1 MSNDRN
7 RIHFI
12 AIFMVV
18 CGFILG
24 VRDALFR
31 ELWFDEA
38 LTIGEFMYLP
48 TIAAV
53 YRNYVIPNNHI
64 IYTIFLKFWNE
75 LYPSGLSLDFYWRL
89 FTVLSAA
96 ITVGVI
102 FERWR
107 KRYGIITLALVL
119 FAFSYSLPFE
129 IYSTAVRG
137 YMLSML
143 WIVLSVEF
151 ARSWVQKPDWRAG
164 AGYFIFC
171 LLAVGTISSN
181 LLALA
186 GIVIFFF
193 PYFGFKKVFK
203 WKFIYLAAAPLA
215 ATALFYLPLSQKIA
229 GILRTREGW
238 GSGLDVIR
246 VVYSSFAIAFLP
258 LIIVAAAGGIIYL
271 SRVKNRKF
279 LWTLLILLVPLPV
292 VFLRSPAPFPRVF
305 ITLWPLWILLLCAG
319 LRHFMASCRVWNK
332 QLIMAGFL
340 LAASIGWGMFCHNYR
355 GFLAKAFHGEQHL
368 DDFFNPYYMAPE
380 YKPWSLIQKIKKV
393 AGENEIPVYL
403 SFNAEPYVIMLYG
416 RMAGINPDRWIF
428 DKPNPRAKVLSLAP
442 GTWILIKTIE
452 LKRGELENIKK
463 RFGIKT
469 EPLFQNGVYSAFQIV
484 NQVQQLKR

>member
-1 MSNDRN
+1 MSNSLNDRN

-12 AIFMVV
+12 AIFVVV

-24 VRDALFR
+24 VRGALFR

-48 TIAAV
+48 TIGAV

-64 IYTIFLKFWNE
+64 VYTIFLKFWNE
-75 LYPSGLSLDFYWRL
+75 LYISGLSLDFYWRL
-89 FTVLSAA
+89 FTVFTAA
-96 ITVGVI
+96 ITVAVI
-102 FERWR
+102 FQRWR

-143 WIVLSVEF
+143 WIVLSLEF
-151 ARSWVQKPDWRAG
+151 ARAWVHKPDWRAG

-171 LLAVGTISSN
+171 LLAVGTIPSN

-193 PYFGFKKVFK
+193 PYFGFKKIFT

-215 ATALFYLPLSQKIA
+215 VTALFYLPLSQRIA
-229 GILRTREGW
+229 GILQAREGW
-238 GSGLDVIR
+238 DSGLDVIR
-246 VVYSSFAIAFLP
+246 VVYSSFVIAFLP
-258 LIIVAAAGGIIYL
+258 LIIAAVAGGIIYL
-271 SRVKNRKF
+271 RRVKNRIF
-279 LWTLLILLVPLPV
+279 LWTLLILLIPLPA

-319 LRHFMASCRVWNK
+319 LRHFMASCRVMNK

-340 LAASIGWGMFCHNYR
+340 LVASIGWGILCHNYSALLGR
-355 GFLAKAFHGEQHL
+355 VFHEEQHL

-380 YKPWSLIQKIKKV
+380 YKPWSLIQKVKEL

-416 RMAGINPDRWIF
+416 RMAGIKPTRWIF
-428 DKPNPRAKVLSLAP
+428 DKPRPNGKVLSLSA

-452 LKRGELENIKK
+452 LRRGELENIKR

-469 EPLFQNGVYSAFQIV
+469 IKPLFQNGVYSAFEIV
-484 NQVQQLKR
+484 N

>member
-1 MSNDRN
+1 MSNSLNDRN

-12 AIFMVV
+12 AIFVVV

-38 LTIGEFMYLP
+38 LTIGEFMQLP
-48 TIAAV
+48 TITAI

-64 IYTIFLKFWNE
+64 VYTIFLKFWNE

-89 FTVLSAA
+89 FTVLTAA
-96 ITVGVI
+96 VTVAVI

-143 WIVLSVEF
+143 WIVLSLEF
-151 ARSWVQKPDWRAG
+151 ARVWVLKSDWRAG
-164 AGYFIFC
+164 AGFFIFC
-171 LLAVGTISSN
+171 LLAVGTIPSN

-215 ATALFYLPLSQKIA
+215 ATALFYLPLSRRIA
-229 GILRTREGW
+229 GILKLHEGW
-238 GSGLDVIR
+238 DNEFDVIR

-258 LIIVAAAGGIIYL
+258 LIIAAVAGGIIYFR
-271 SRVKNRKF
+271 RVKNRKF
-279 LWTLLILLVPLPV
+279 LWPLLILLIPLPV

-305 ITLWPLWILLLCAG
+305 ISLWPLWILLLCGG
-319 LRHFMASCRVWNK
+319 LRHFMASCRAWNK
-332 QLIMAGFL
+332 HLLLAGVL

-355 GFLAKAFHGEQHL
+355 APLAKVFHGEQHL
-368 DDFFNPYYMAPE
+368 DDFFNPYYMSSE
-380 YKPWSLIQKIKKV
+380 HKPWSLIQKVKEA
-393 AGENEIPVYL
+393 AGENEISAYL
-403 SFNAEPYVIMLYG
+403 SFNAEPCVITLYS
-416 RMAGINPDRWIF
+416 RMAGIKSINWIF
-428 DKPNPRAKVLSLAP
+428 DKPYRKILNLSP
-442 GTWILIKTIE
+442 GTWIVIKNPEE
-452 LKRGELENIKK
+452 LGGIKK

-469 EPLFQNGVYSAFQIV
+469 RSLFQNGVYSVFQVI
-484 NQVQQLKR
+484 K